1 MRAEERPNLVYG
13 IIKNNDRINF
23 NRLFELVKKES
34 DGIAKVTLR
43 KIADDLIEQKKI
55 AEIKVGKQPKLFTAN
70 ISIIKY
76 EKNQLK
82 KFNKLLLQHEKRL
95 KKLERIIDTLDRAD
109 LLFMLSRFVRMIWP
123 LDLMFYEIYSTYH
136 EKDFEEYFKRLDKL
150 KRNFFE
156 IVFDVTFLEK
166 GMLRE
171 FEEMVFQYSDD
182 AEYEFDADLESFE
195 TDVQ

>member
-1 MRAEERPNLVYG
+1 MRYEERPNLVYN

-76 EKNQLK
+76 ERNQLK
-82 KFNKLLLQHEKRL
+82 KFNKLLSAHEKRL
-95 KKLERIIDTLDRAD
+95 KKLERIIDTLDRSD

-123 LDLMFYEIYSTYH
+123 LDLMFYETYSTYH
-136 EKDFEEYFKRLDKL
+136 EEDFEEYFKRLDQL
-150 KRNFFE
+150 KRDFFE
-156 IVFDVTFLEK
+156 IVFDVTLFNK
-166 GMLRE
+166 GMLQE
-171 FEEMVFQYSDD
+171 FDDLVFSYSDD
-182 AEYEFDADLESFE
+182 AEADFDADLESFE
-195 TDVQ
+195 N